1 MVFPILHSGNLQP
14 AARGLDAASEALP
27 SGTRNKSD
35 HLLSSYPKQYEMT
48 KRKIIRDVEMRK
60 FFEQQPEN
68 ASPFLEVPEF

>member
-1 MVFPILHSGNLQP
+1 VDFIWFFQSLHSGNLQL

-35 HLLSSYPKQYEMT
+35 HLLSFYPKQYEMT

-60 FFEQQPEN
+60 FFES
-68 ASPFLEVPEF
+68 ASPFLEVPEL